1 MTVDV
6 RKGEPGRKV
15 PRFQRSV
22 LGSRRDQL
30 SDGAMERFDDRR
42 GGEVDIELDFK
53 RVEFAFQR
61 QAGSSDRCKGSCRVI
76 EHLLDWRDSLMLI
89 ERLKSAVHS
98 RAGFD
103 PLEPSPQVGEFRPR
117 KI

>member
-1 MTVDV
+1 MPVHQ
-6 RKGEPGRKV
+6 
-15 PRFQRSV
+15 F
-22 LGSRRDQL
+22 SRRRSTPSQPSYHL
-30 SDGAMERFDDRR
+30 QQNPMECFDGRP

-61 QAGSSDRCKGSCRVI
+61 QARSSDRCKGSCSVI
-76 EHLLDWRDSLMLI
+76 EHLLHWRDSLMLI

-103 PLEPSPQVGEFRPR
+103 PLE
-117 KI
+117 

>member
-22 LGSRRDQL
+22 PGPDAINS
-30 SDGAMERFDDRR
+30 MTERCSASTAAR

-61 QAGSSDRCKGSCRVI
+61 QAGSSDRCRGSCRVI
-76 EHLLDWRDSLMLI
+76 EHLLHWHDSLMLI